1 MSTALSNRV
10 LPRFALLL
18 FAALLCAFLAACG
31 ASQAPRATLESK
43 DPDLVLWP
51 FAEKAIR
58 LQFSADRNLNL
69 FDSRAH
75 SIQICVYQLSKP
87 DAFTNL
93 AKTREGVAKLL
104 QAELF
109 DSSVKSVSRLFIQPL
124 EEASYALDR
133 MEGATFVG
141 IVGGYFDSTPANSV
155 IIREIKPKTR
165 RGGLMW
171 TSKIYSA
178 GTLDLALRLTAR
190 AMVEDGEQKREG
202 DGQKREDSGQKR
214 EDSVQKR
221 EEQTKRDRK
230 PFDESFGNSFDNF
243 IL

>member
-58 LQFSADRNLNL
+58 LQFSADRDLNL

-93 AKTREGVAKLL
+93 ARTREGVATLL

-109 DSSVKSVSRLFIQPL
+109 DSSVKSVVRLFVQPL
-124 EEASYALDR
+124 EEAVFTLDR
-133 MEGATFVG
+133 MENATFVG
-141 IVGGYFDSTPANSV
+141 IVAGYFDSTPENSV
-155 IIREIKPKTR
+155 IIREIKPHTTR
-165 RGGLMW
+165 SGFVRRS
-171 TSKIYSA
+171 TIYSA

-190 AMVEDGEQKREG
+190 AIMEDGA
-202 DGQKREDSGQKR
+202 
-214 EDSVQKR
+214 QKR
-221 EEQTKRDRK
+221 EEKTNRGAAQ
-230 PFDESFGNSFDNF
+230 
-243 IL
+243 